1 MEVELNNFKEEIQM
15 IINHNL
21 NAMNSHRNLVFN
33 NIQQGK
39 SSEKLSSGYRI
50 NRAADDA
57 AGLSISEKMRA
68 SIKSMN
74 QGMRN
79 AQDGISMVQA
89 SEGAMNE
96 VSDIL
101 TRMKELT
108 VQGSNGTYNSTDLAS
123 MDLEYQALTT
133 TISDIAAKTE
143 FNGIKVL
150 AGATNITIQT
160 SGGATDQVVLDFTS
174 ADLTGLTFGGITTNA
189 GSLAESAV
197 VDTAIET
204 VNTARST
211 LGAYQNQLEHVFNN
225 VGVNAENLQA
235 AESRIRDTDMAS
247 EMMNYTKFNILQQAS
262 TAMLAQANQ
271 APQGVLQLLR

>member
-174 ADLTGLTFGGITTNA
+174 ADLTGLAFGGITTNA
-189 GSLAESAV
+189 TSLTESAV